1 MKTIQIDGNKLRKL
15 FVENH
20 IAMSAASKECGY
32 SSKYFSNACDAGAV
46 GMAAAS
52 LLEIR
57 HGIML
62 RDYIYVEPPKPVKPE
77 PLPEPLP
84 EPEPEQTELPVEAEV
99 REVEKV
105 YQPVAALDMG
115 ELQQAIALA
124 MQNTKAPELDYD
136 ALRGAIREGILDAL
150 YQALNDSDMRGAITE
165 LLSNAHLSALQLN
178 LKKVKEASKR

>member
-1 MKTIQIDGNKLRKL
+1 
-15 FVENH
+15 
-20 IAMSAASKECGY
+20 
-32 SSKYFSNACDAGAV
+32 
-46 GMAAAS
+46 MAAAS

-62 RDYIYVEPPKPVKPE
+62 RDYIWVESPKPAPKPVKPE
-77 PLPEPLP
+77 PLPA
-84 EPEPEQTELPVEAEV
+84 PEPEQTELPVEAEI

-150 YQALNDSDMRGAITE
+150 WQAMNDCDMRNAITW

-178 LKKVKEASKR
+178 LKKVKEANKR

>member
-32 SSKYFSNACDAGAV
+32 SSKYFSNACDADAV

-62 RDYIYVEPPKPVKPE
+62 RDYIYVEPPKAVK
-77 PLPEPLP
+77 PEPLP

-105 YQPVAALDMG
+105 YQPVAALDMS

-150 YQALNDSDMRGAITE
+150 YQALNDSDMRGAITG

>member
-32 SSKYFSNACDAGAV
+32 SSKYFANACDAGAV

-62 RDYIYVEPPKPVKPE
+62 RDYIYVEPPKAVKPE
-77 PLPEPLP
+77 PLPEP
-84 EPEPEQTELPVEAEV
+84 EQAEAPVEAEV

-150 YQALNDSDMRGAITE
+150 YQALNDSDMRGAITG